1 MIEVFS
7 LPFMQSALIAS
18 AIIGLLCAF
27 LGVFVVLKR
36 MGFLSAALAQIST
49 AGMAFAFLFALD
61 PIWTGLVVALLASAL
76 FALATSSGRMPRDS
90 ILGISYVGAFALG
103 ILFISRAAQGTEEL
117 QHLLQGNILT
127 ITRGQMY
134 LLLATLV
141 IVGPIHYLFH
151 KEFLFVSF
159 DAETA
164 RTQGYRTTGWNLMLF
179 LSIGAVVAIGIKI
192 SGALLIFAFLVI
204 PAMAA
209 LLLFKKL
216 KWIFLTAMLA
226 SLLSVLLGLYF
237 SFHLDLPSG
246 PSITAILLSVLLTT
260 LTIKFLHGWV
270 RMQRQSPTR

>member
-36 MGFLSAALAQIST
+36 MVFLSAALAQIST

>member
-36 MGFLSAALAQIST
+36 MVFLSAALAQIST

-61 PIWTGLVVALLASAL
+61 PMWTGLVVALLASAL

-103 ILFISRAAQGTEEL
+103 ILFISRAAQGSEEL

-141 IVGPIHYLFH
+141 IVGPVHYLFH
-151 KEFLFVSF
+151 KEFLFISF

-246 PSITAILLSVLLTT
+246 PSITAILLFVLLTT
-260 LTIKFLHGWV
+260 LAIKFLHGWV
-270 RMQRQSPTR
+270 RMQRQRPMR